1 MIAVELFIVLLFIFL
16 GARIGGIG
24 IGFAG
29 GAGVIALSLIL
40 GVPTS
45 QSFIPIDV
53 CILIIMSVI
62 HCNRCNA
69 GCWRYGLVG
78 TNCRKLFA

>member
-1 MIAVELFIVLLFIFL
+1 MVAVELLVVLLFIFL

-45 QSFIPIDV
+45 QAYIPAGPEPIITTFSTFEV
-53 CILIIMSVI
+53 FSLFSIYMLISLLIII
-62 HCNRCNA
+62 N
-69 GCWRYGLVG
+69 
-78 TNCRKLFA
+78 KPK